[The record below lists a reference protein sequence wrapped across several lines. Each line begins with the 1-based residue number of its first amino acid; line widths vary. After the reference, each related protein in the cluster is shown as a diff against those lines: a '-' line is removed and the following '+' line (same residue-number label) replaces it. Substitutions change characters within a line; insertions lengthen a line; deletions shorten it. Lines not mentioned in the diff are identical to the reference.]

1 MRYEN
6 EKPHPPQYY
15 SVELFIDGFELA
27 YQFKIWDMD
36 SQSMNII
43 IKEDS
48 AILNRI
54 RPGNHFTSKYYSEN
68 RAYPMVE
75 LNTKISHITRA
86 VEGKFKGY
94 YIVGLSI
101 DNPVELPQNV
111 HDFNLPISSSTSS
124 APSA

>member
-6 EKPHPPQYY
+6 ETPQHPLYY
-15 SVELFIDGFELA
+15 SVELYIDGLELA

-36 SQSMNII
+36 SHAMSII

-48 AILNRI
+48 AILNRL
-54 RPGNHFTSKYYSEN
+54 RPGHRFTSKYYSEN
-68 RAYPMVE
+68 RAYPLVE
-75 LNTKISHITRA
+75 LNTKISHITR
-86 VEGKFKGY
+86 VMEGKFKGY

-101 DNPVELPQNV
+101 DNPAELSPNV